1 MLIDS
6 HCHLDHFHYKADLD
20 EVIKRAKI
28 AGIKFIITNGIDY
41 ETNLLSLKLGEQ
53 YPIVKV
59 ALGFYPQDALD
70 REIYFET
77 EKNKTKILEKSKKS
91 IEDNLKLIKENKE
104 KIIAIG
110 EIGLDLYHGKN
121 IEKQEKDL
129 KKMIQLSIELD
140 KPIIL
145 HTRKAEKE
153 TLQLLKEF
161 NINPDKVI
169 LHCFS
174 GNKKIIK
181 EAIDSGYN
189 FSIPTNI
196 VRAENFQQLVEI
208 CPLNKILTETD
219 GPYLSP
225 FKNEDGSFNRNEP
238 AYILESIKIIAKIKK
253 LPEKEIEDQIAD
265 NFKRIFKL

>member
-20 EVIKRAKI
+20 SVIKRAK
-28 AGIKFIITNGIDY
+28 AADVKFILTNGVDY
-41 ETNLLSLKLGEQ
+41 ETNLLSLKLSEK
-53 YPIVKV
+53 YPIIKV

-70 REIYFET
+70 REAYFEN
-77 EKNKTKILEKSKKS
+77 EKNKTNVLQKSEKNLK
-91 IEDNLKLIKENKE
+91 DNLRLIEENKE

-110 EIGLDLYHGKN
+110 EIGLDLYHGKD
-121 IEKQEKDL
+121 IEKQKKDL
-129 KKMIQLSIELD
+129 KELIKLSIKLD

-153 TLQLLKEF
+153 TLELLKEV
-161 NINPDKVI
+161 NINPDKVV

-181 EAIDSGYN
+181 EAIDTGYN

-196 VRAENFQQLVEI
+196 VRAENFQDLVEI

-225 FKNEDGSFNRNEP
+225 FKNEDASFNRNEP
-238 AYILESIKIIAKIKK
+238 AYIKESIKTIAKIKK
-253 LPEKEIEDQIAD
+253 ISEKDIEDQIFN
-265 NFKRIFKL
+265 NFKRIFSV